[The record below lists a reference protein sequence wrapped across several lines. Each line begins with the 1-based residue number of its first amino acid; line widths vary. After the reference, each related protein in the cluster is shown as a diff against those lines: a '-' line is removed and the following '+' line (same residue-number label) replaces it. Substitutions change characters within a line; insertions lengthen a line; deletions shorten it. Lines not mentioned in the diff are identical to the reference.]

1 MFPHNN
7 FPPFSQPP
15 IVPPQQLYNLN
26 PLFPFQQ
33 NQLIRQPFISPQAPL
48 STPDHISSDNMVLP
62 QQLYLPN
69 TPIATLPPHQQVDM
83 SHIMQRVNF
92 LANSH
97 FEQTSDRSHVTIQ
110 RISSSIAAMIQ
121 QAGLDQRDPEFL
133 LKLEPFR
140 KMFISMLS
148 QNGILNDAS
157 PALFEQFFLA
167 SRSSHTASAPQA
179 VSVAAPFPSESSSS
193 SSSSGTQN
201 PSSAVFSSGSLSEFK
216 PPPPPQPPREPT
228 PPPPPP
234 PVPLLTL
241 SLSPPPSIRAT
252 MPPSARPIE
261 RKSHPAPDQMR
272 EPHSSRVHSAV
283 SSQCSFSR
291 VPIADSKEIDALSD
305 NSSSFAKES
314 LSSRPQSAQEV
325 RKDIPIGRI
334 PVLANYFDI
343 QRTLQFLQWP

>member
-15 IVPPQQLYNLN
+15 IVPPQQLYSLN

-62 QQLYLPN
+62 HQLYLPN
-69 TPIATLPPHQQVDM
+69 TSIPTLPPHQQVDM

-193 SSSSGTQN
+193 SSSSATQN

-261 RKSHPAPDQMR
+261 RKSHPA
-272 EPHSSRVHSAV
+272 
-283 SSQCSFSR
+283 QCSSFSR
-291 VPIADSKEIDALSD
+291 VPVANSKEIDAFSD
-305 NSSSFAKES
+305 NSSSFAKDS
-314 LSSRPQSAQEV
+314 LSSRPQSAQEF
-325 RKDIPIGRI
+325 RKDIPIGRV

-343 QRTLQFLQWP
+343 QRTLKFLQWP